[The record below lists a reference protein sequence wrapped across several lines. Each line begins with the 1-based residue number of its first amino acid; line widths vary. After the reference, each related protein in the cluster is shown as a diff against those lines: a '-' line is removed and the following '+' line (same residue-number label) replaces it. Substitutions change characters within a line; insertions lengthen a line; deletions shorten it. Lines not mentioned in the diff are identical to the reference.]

1 MIICKLELEGPN
13 ITNLASLIKSVLV
26 IKPGG
31 KLTLIKFLGEKKKI
45 YDLTK
50 TKVHH
55 LFFQHTVT
63 RSDIL
68 RSKFTEGYGD
78 VGVWGVTDLRQFF

>member
-26 IKPGG
+26 IKPDG
-31 KLTLIKFLGEKKKI
+31 KFTLIKFWGEKKKI
-45 YDLTK
+45 YDLTE

-55 LFFQHTVT
+55 LFSAH
-63 RSDIL
+63 SDKH
-68 RSKFTEGYGD
+68 SKLDGQTSH
-78 VGVWGVTDLRQFF
+78 

>member
-55 LFFQHTVT
+55 LFFSTQ
-63 RSDIL
+63 
-68 RSKFTEGYGD
+68 
-78 VGVWGVTDLRQFF
+78 